1 MSHIQTTSKLFS
13 PVLVHE
19 YLSLLAEKYPDKT
32 ALVFE
37 SARYSYSQ
45 IDNLSDNLAYSLME
59 MGVKRHDRVIVFG
72 DNSTELIISV
82 YAIMKAGGTFVLL
95 NGALKTPKLKFIITD
110 SKPAAI
116 LADFKLKEVVNTALD
131 GLELKPNVIWFG
143 NIQNPDKEDFNY
155 WNDFIVEI
163 SAAQHEILAER
174 KLSIIDYDLAT
185 LIYTS
190 GSTGEPKGVMSSHNN
205 MISAARS
212 IISYIQNTPDD
223 KVLTVLPLSFDYGL
237 YQVIMCFMYGGT
249 IILERSMLFPLD
261 LIKKI
266 ESEKVTGFPIVPT
279 LLVMLL
285 KMETIKN
292 YDLRTL
298 RYISNTGA
306 ALPVEHI
313 KTFRSLF
320 PDVKI
325 YSMFGLTECKRIA
338 YLPPEDI
345 DRKPGSVGKAMP
357 NCEVFVVDENG
368 NFTKPL
374 QVGELVVRGSNVMRG
389 YWNSEELTNKY
400 YRDGWQQREKL
411 LYTGDFFYQ
420 DEEGYLY
427 FVGRKD
433 DMIKTKGERVS
444 PKELENILCSFK
456 GVSEAAVIGVP
467 DEILGQAIK
476 AFIVKSPES
485 TVNEKDILKYC
496 SSNVEIFMI
505 PKYVVFVD
513 SLPKSPNGKIDK
525 KILKEIY

>member
-1 MSHIQTTSKLFS
+1 MTYIQITSQLFS

-19 YLSLLAEKYPDKT
+19 YLSQSAARYPEKT

-37 SARYSYSQ
+37 SCAYSYSQ
-45 IDNLSDNLAYSLME
+45 IDSLSDNLAYNLIKL
-59 MGVKRHDRVIVFG
+59 GVKRHDRVIVFG
-72 DNSTELIISV
+72 DNSAELIISV

-95 NGALKTPKLKFIITD
+95 NGSLKPPKLKYIIND
-110 SKPAAI
+110 STPALI
-116 LADFKLKEVVNTALD
+116 IADLRLKEVVNSALE
-131 GLELKPNVIWFG
+131 GLDSKPEVLWLG
-143 NIQNPDKEDFNY
+143 NIDNHNKNVFNF
-155 WNDFIVEI
+155 WNDFISDI
-163 SAAQHEILAER
+163 SITQQEILIER
-174 KLSIIDYDLAT
+174 KLKIIDYDLAT

-190 GSTGEPKGVMSSHNN
+190 GSTGEPKGVMSTHFN

-212 IISYIQNTPDD
+212 IISYIKNTPED

-249 IILERSMLFPLD
+249 IVLERSMLFPLE

-285 KMETIKN
+285 KMETLKN
-292 YDLRTL
+292 YDLSSL

-313 KTFRSLF
+313 KTFRNLF

-357 NCEVFVVDENG
+357 NCEVFILDENG
-368 NFTKPL
+368 NQVKPSE
-374 QVGELVVRGSNVMRG
+374 VGELVVRGSNVMKG
-389 YWNSEELTNKY
+389 YWNAEELTNKY
-400 YRDGWQQREKL
+400 YRDGWHQREKL

-444 PKELENILCSFK
+444 PKELENILCSMD
-456 GVSEAAVIGVP
+456 GISEAAVIGVP
-467 DEILGQAIK
+467 DELLGQAIK
-476 AFIVKSPES
+476 AFIVKSKDS
-485 TVNEKDILKYC
+485 SITEKDILRYC
-496 SSNVEIFMI
+496 SNNVEIFMI
-505 PKYVVFVD
+505 PKYVVFTD

-525 KILKEIY
+525 KILKQME

>member
-1 MSHIQTTSKLFS
+1 MSRTQITSELFS

-19 YLSLLAEKYPDKT
+19 YLTLSANKFPDKP
-32 ALVFE
+32 ALLFNSE
-37 SARYSYSQ
+37 IYSYKKL
-45 IDNLSDNLAYSLME
+45 DELTDNLAFSLIGL
-59 MGVKRHDRVIVFG
+59 GVKRHDRVIIFG
-72 DNSTELIISV
+72 DNSAEVVIAL
-82 YAIMKAGGTFVLL
+82 YAVLKTGASFVLL
-95 NGALKTPKLKFIITD
+95 NGSLKAPKLHFIIKD
-110 SKPAAI
+110 SSPSVI
-116 LADFKLKEVVNTALD
+116 IADIKNSEVVRST
-131 GLELKPNVIWFG
+131 LEKIKSVPEVIWFG
-143 NIQNPDKEDFNY
+143 DTSDNNTESKNKWRDLITDTDVNQKITLE
-155 WNDFIVEI
+155 
-163 SAAQHEILAER
+163 SR
-174 KLSIIDYDLAT
+174 KRSVIDYDLST

-212 IISYIQNTPDD
+212 IISYIKNTPDD
-223 KVLTVLPLSFDYGL
+223 IVLTVLPLSFDYGL

-249 IILERSMLFPLD
+249 IVLERSMLFPLE

-266 ESEKVTGFPIVPT
+266 ESKKVTGFPIVPT

-285 KMETIKN
+285 KMETLKN
-292 YDLRTL
+292 YDLSSL

-313 KTFRSLF
+313 KAFRKLF
-320 PDVKI
+320 HTVQI
-325 YSMFGLTECKRIA
+325 FSMFGLTECKRIA

-357 NCEVFVVDENG
+357 NCEVFIVNENRE
-368 NFTKPL
+368 FVKPNEI
-374 QVGELVVRGSNVMRG
+374 GELVVRGTNVMRG
-389 YWNSEELTNKY
+389 YWNSQDLSEKVY
-400 YRDGWQQREKL
+400 KDGWFHREKL

-444 PKELENILCSFK
+444 PKELENILCSAD
-456 GVSEAAVIGVP
+456 GISEAAVIGVP

-476 AFIVKSPES
+476 AFIVKTPGSII
-485 TVNEKDILKYC
+485 TEKDVLRYC
-496 SSNVEIFMI
+496 SRNVEIFMI
-505 PKYVVFVD
+505 PKYVVFIE

-525 KILKEIY
+525 KILKQME